1 MSLESGSL
9 LVIGVNRIRLGYLPS
24 GALMLGLLANTKKP
38 DISKNAGLLSVVLL
52 KVERIVSLPNIRE
65 CLLDAYGAWSKLLAQ
80 SA

>member
-24 GALMLGLLANTKKP
+24 GSLMLGFLTHTKKP
-38 DISKNAGLLSVVLL
+38 DISKNAGLLSVECV
-52 KVERIVSLPNIRE
+52 VSLPNIRE